1 MRVVLDTNVFISGLL
16 LPNGIPGR
24 IVKAWQ
30 QAQYTLVL
38 SEPMLSEIE
47 RVLYFS
53 RKTIDDLAQP
63 VPAG

>member
-16 LPNGIPGR
+16 LPNGVPGR

-30 QAQYTLVL
+30 QAQYTLAF

-47 RVLYFS
+47 RVFDA
-53 RKTIDDLAQP
+53 RNDCGI
-63 VPAG
+63 